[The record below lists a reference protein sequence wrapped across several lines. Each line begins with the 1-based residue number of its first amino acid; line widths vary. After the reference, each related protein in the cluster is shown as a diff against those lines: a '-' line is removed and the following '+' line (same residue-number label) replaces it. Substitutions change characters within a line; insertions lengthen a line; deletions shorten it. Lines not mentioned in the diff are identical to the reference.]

1 MRRIY
6 CGNNSRH
13 ASLRDGTAVI
23 GTRNQCL
30 RKGFG
35 VGFHVLP
42 YDPEY
47 ARRFVPID
55 ERKIYCG
62 DQKELPAGY
71 DIVGSNGMCYSKG
84 IGVGRAKRATQVRG
98 GPGPRAPDRRAPDR
112 RAPDRRARM
121 GFGKKTKSRKSP
133 VRKSP
138 VRKSPPR
145 KSRRKKRARKQ
156 NKRKNKR
163 GK

>member
-6 CGNNSRH
+6 CGNNRRH

-71 DIVGSNGMCYSKG
+71 DLVGSNGMCYSKG
-84 IGVGRAKRATQVRG
+84 IGAGRAKRARQVRG
-98 GPGPRAPDRRAPDR
+98 GPAPRAPGP
-112 RAPDRRARM
+112 ARM
-121 GFGKKTKSRKSP
+121 GFGKKRRKSP

-138 VRKSPPR
+138 IRKSPIRKSPIR
-145 KSRRKKRARKQ
+145 KSRRKNRARKQ